1 MSSPEF
7 RIGEASVQKIYE
19 MDLNGFTATQLL
31 PDFDPALLEQHPE
44 WVDPRTYEAE
54 TGHVSMSIHTWL
66 VRHEG
71 KIILIDTGAGNDK
84 DRPTMEALDHL
95 HHPYLERLAEAGVGP
110 EEVDY
115 ILLTHI
121 HADHVGWNTRWDGDK
136 WVPTFPN
143 ATVICSELEW
153 NYAAALASGDKAAQ
167 AAARAQAG
175 LGEPTRTPVAGVF
188 ADSIEPL
195 AASGRLRRIPV
206 DGSEVLPGIRF
217 LPAAGHSID
226 HAVISLTSGSN
237 QALFGGD
244 IMHHP
249 FEIHNT
255 DLVSLFCEFPEAA
268 RNARRRFLHHAAET
282 GATYFSSHFPDTS
295 AGKITEA
302 GGNYAWAFLEG

>member
-7 RIGEASVQKIYE
+7 HIGEASVLKVHE

-54 TGHVSMSIHTWL
+54 TGHVLMSIHTWV

-71 KIILIDTGAGNDK
+71 KTILIDTGAGNDK
-84 DRPTMEALDHL
+84 DRPTMKVLDHL
-95 HHPYLERLAEAGVGP
+95 HHPYLERLAAAGVGP
-110 EEVDY
+110 EKVDH

-121 HADHVGWNTRWDGDK
+121 HADHVGWNTRWDGDR

-143 ATVICSELEW
+143 ATVICSESEW
-153 NYAAALASGDKAAQ
+153 SYAAALAAGDEAAQ
-167 AAARAQAG
+167 AAAKARAG
-175 LGEPTRTPVAGVF
+175 LGEPIRTPVAGVF
-188 ADSIEPL
+188 ADSMEPL
-195 AASGRLRRIPV
+195 AASERLKRIRV

-226 HAVISLTSGSN
+226 HAVISLTSGSS

-249 FEIHNT
+249 FEVHNT
-255 DLVSLFCEFPEAA
+255 EMVSRFCEFPEAA
-268 RNARRRFLHHAAET
+268 RNARRRFLHHAVET

-302 GGNYAWAFLEG
+302 EGKYTWTFLES